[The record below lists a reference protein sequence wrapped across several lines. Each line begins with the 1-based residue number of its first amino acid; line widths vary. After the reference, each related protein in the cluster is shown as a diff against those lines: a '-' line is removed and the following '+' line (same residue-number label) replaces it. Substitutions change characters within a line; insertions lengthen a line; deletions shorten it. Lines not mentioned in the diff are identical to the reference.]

1 MNINQQI
8 KAYRLKQNISQEEL
22 AEKIFVTRQTVSNWE
37 TGKNY
42 PDIHSLL
49 LMSNLFGVSL
59 DQLVKG
65 DLNAMK
71 DSIKKEDIKVYT
83 FWSNLYSMLFIS
95 FIISFAPLL
104 YFLDWYGV
112 TISAILFII
121 LIFVA
126 FKVEKIKKAND
137 IQTYKEIVAFL
148 NGEKLD
154 EITKNKEIGKRNY
167 QTAFLALGF
176 ALITFIIVFSLLKLF
191 TILFN

>member
-59 DQLVKG
+59 DHLVKG

-83 FWSNLYSMLFIS
+83 FWSNLYGMLFIS

-176 ALITFIIVFSLLKLF
+176 ALITFIVVFSLLKLF

>member
-121 LIFVA
+121 LIYVA

-167 QTAFLALGF
+167 QTALLALGF
-176 ALITFIIVFSLLKLF
+176 ALITFIVVFSLLKLF

>member
-37 TGKNY
+37 NGKNY

-121 LIFVA
+121 LIYVA

-191 TILFN
+191 TILFS

>member
-121 LIFVA
+121 LIYVA

-154 EITKNKEIGKRNY
+154 EITKNKELGKRNY

-191 TILFN
+191 TILFS

>member
-121 LIFVA
+121 LIYVA

-191 TILFN
+191 TILFS

>member
-83 FWSNLYSMLFIS
+83 FWSNLYSILFIS

-121 LIFVA
+121 LIYVA

-191 TILFN
+191 TILFS

>member
-83 FWSNLYSMLFIS
+83 FWSNLYSFLFIS
-95 FIISFAPLL
+95 FIISFAPLF

-112 TISAILFII
+112 AASAVLFIV
-121 LIFVA
+121 LIYVA
-126 FKVEKIKKAND
+126 FKVEKLKKEND

-154 EITKNKEIGKRNY
+154 EITKNQEFGKRKY

-176 ALITFIIVFSLLKLF
+176 ALITFIIVVSLLNLF
-191 TILFN
+191 TIFFS

>member
-22 AEKIFVTRQTVSNWE
+22 AEKIFVTRQTESNWE

-121 LIFVA
+121 LIYVA

-191 TILFN
+191 TILFS

>member
-71 DSIKKEDIKVYT
+71 DTIKKEDIKVYT

-121 LIFVA
+121 LIYVA

-191 TILFN
+191 TILFS

>member
-112 TISAILFII
+112 TISVILFII
-121 LIFVA
+121 LIYVA

-154 EITKNKEIGKRNY
+154 EITKNKELGKRNY

-191 TILFN
+191 TILFS

>member
-176 ALITFIIVFSLLKLF
+176 ALITFIVVFSLLKLF

>member
-83 FWSNLYSMLFIS
+83 FWSNLYGILFIS

-112 TISAILFII
+112 TISASLFII
-121 LIFVA
+121 LIYVA
-126 FKVEKIKKAND
+126 FKVEKIKKVND
-137 IQTYKEIVAFL
+137 IQTYKEIISFL

-191 TILFN
+191 TILFS

>member
-112 TISAILFII
+112 TISVILFII
-121 LIFVA
+121 LIYVA

-137 IQTYKEIVAFL
+137 IQTYREIVAFL

-154 EITKNKEIGKRNY
+154 EITKNKELGKRNY

-191 TILFN
+191 TILFS

>member
-83 FWSNLYSMLFIS
+83 FWSNLYAMLFIS

-112 TISAILFII
+112 TISSILFII

-176 ALITFIIVFSLLKLF
+176 ALITFIVVFSLLKLF

>member
-191 TILFN
+191 TILFS